1 LLERLIPEMVR
12 RGYRVAAIKHT
23 THDLQVDGPGT
34 DTWRLRQAGSQT
46 VAISGPGKL
55 IVVRDDDSEAS
66 IESIAGL
73 LGEES
78 DLVLAEGY
86 KRSHLPKIE
95 VCRQGITEGI
105 VSEPEELL
113 AVVTDAS
120 LGVSVP
126 QYPFEEVG
134 RLADLIEQKILAR

>member
-1 LLERLIPEMVR
+1 MVH

-23 THDLQVDGPGT
+23 THDLEVDGPGT
-34 DTWRLRQAGSQT
+34 DTWRLRQAGSQA

-55 IVVRDDDSEAS
+55 IVAREDDSDVS
-66 IESIAGL
+66 IESIIGL
-73 LGEES
+73 LGDGF

-105 VSEPEELL
+105 DSETEELL
-113 AVVTDAS
+113 AVVTDAP
-120 LGVSVP
+120 LGVPVP

-134 RLADLIEQKILAR
+134 GLADLIEQKILAR

>member
-1 LLERLIPEMVR
+1 MLETLIPEIVR

-23 THDLQVDGPGT
+23 THGLQVDRPGT
-34 DTWRLRQAGSQT
+34 DTWRLRRVGSQT

-55 IVVRDDDSEAS
+55 FVVREDDSEVS

-73 LGEES
+73 LGEGF

-95 VCRQGITEGI
+95 VCRRGITEGI

-113 AVVTDAS
+113 AVVTDAP

-126 QYPFEEVG
+126 QYSFEEVG